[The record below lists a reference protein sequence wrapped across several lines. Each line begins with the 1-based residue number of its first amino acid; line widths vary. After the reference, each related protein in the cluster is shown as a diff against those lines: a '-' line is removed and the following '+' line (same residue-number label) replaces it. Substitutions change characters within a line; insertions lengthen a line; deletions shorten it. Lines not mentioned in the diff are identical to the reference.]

1 VVSLIFIMVKVNI
14 YFLKIGDKWKIGKWM
29 DLKNWINNEFKEDSE
44 NIIISLKNKW
54 K

>member
-1 VVSLIFIMVKVNI
+1 MVKVNI
-14 YFLKIGDKWKIGKWM
+14 YFLKIRGKWKIGKWM
-29 DLKNWINNEFKEDSE
+29 DLKNWITNEFKEDSE